1 MFGIRSVLRVA
12 GLALA
17 MSAPF
22 AVPLGAQQPLP
33 EMALGDPNAPVTVI
47 EYASLTCPHC
57 ASFHIGTFAKL
68 KADYIDTG
76 KVRFIYRDF
85 PLDRAAFQASVL
97 ARCAG
102 SDRYFAFIEVLY
114 AQQRNWSRHADQ
126 LLALQMLAGLG
137 GVLPAK
143 YDACRKDR
151 KLGDGILAMRLEGE
165 QRYGVTSTP
174 SFLVNG
180 VKHVGAI
187 TPSGFDVI
195 LRPLLEQTGKPRS
208 DTGPSD
214 GRSKS

>member
-1 MFGIRSVLRVA
+1 MFGISSALRVVW
-12 GLALA
+12 LAFA
-17 MSAPF
+17 MSALV
-22 AVPLGAQQPLP
+22 ALPLAAQEPLP
-33 EMALGDPNAPVTVI
+33 EMALGDPSAPVTVV
-47 EYASLTCPHC
+47 EYASLTCSHC

-85 PLDRAAFQASVL
+85 PLDQAAFQASIL

-102 SDRYFAFIEVLY
+102 SERFFAFVEVLY
-114 AQQRNWSRHADQ
+114 GQQQSWSRHADP
-126 LLALQMLAGLG
+126 LVALQMLAGLG
-137 GVLPAK
+137 GVSPAK
-143 YDACRKDR
+143 YDACLKDR
-151 KLGDGILAMRLEGE
+151 KLGDGILSMRLEGE

-195 LRPLLEQTGKPRS
+195 LKPLLGATAKPRS
-208 DTGPSD
+208 DTRPSD

>member
-1 MFGIRSVLRVA
+1 MFGVSSVLRVVW
-12 GLALA
+12 LALA
-17 MSAPF
+17 MSTLVALPM
-22 AVPLGAQQPLP
+22 GAQEPLP
-33 EMALGDPNAPVTVI
+33 EMALGDPGAPVTVV
-47 EYASLTCPHC
+47 EYASFTCPHC

-85 PLDRAAFQASVL
+85 PLDKASFQASIL

-102 SDRYFAFIEVLY
+102 SQRFFAFIEVLY
-114 AQQRNWSRHADQ
+114 SQQQSWSRHADP
-126 LLALQMLAGLG
+126 LVALQTLAGLG
-137 GVLPAK
+137 GVSPAK
-143 YDACRKDR
+143 YDACLKDR
-151 KLGDGILAMRLEGE
+151 ELGDGILSMRVEGE
-165 QRYGVTSTP
+165 QRYGVISTP

-195 LRPLLEQTGKPRS
+195 LKPLLESTGKPRS
-208 DTGPSD
+208 GTRPSD